1 MKNNIHKCL
10 LIDPYTQTIS
20 PIDIIE
26 DDIRSIQDAIGCRI
40 FCVGGYLA
48 NGDCVYVDDEGSL
61 ESPTHFFRMPNV
73 NGGREL
79 AGRGLVIGTGS
90 EGSSASTESTIEE
103 LYDAV
108 YWRFAISA
116 DRDSV
121 FEIKA
126 RDEWTKTDEE
136 VAV

>member
-1 MKNNIHKCL
+1 MKNNINKCL

-26 DDIRSIQDAIGCRI
+26 DDIHAIQDAIGCRC

-48 NGDCVYVDDEGSL
+48 NGDCIYVDDEGL
-61 ESPTHFFRMPNV
+61 DTPTHFFRIPYV
-73 NGGREL
+73 NGGYAL
-79 AGRGLVIGTGS
+79 AGRGLVIGTGT
-90 EGSSASTESTIEE
+90 EGSSASVESTMEE

-108 YWRFAISA
+108 YWRFAISMNDESA
-116 DRDSV
+116 

-126 RDEWTKTDEE
+126 RDEWTKTGEE
-136 VAV
+136 VGA

>member
-20 PIDIIE
+20 PLDIIE
-26 DDIRSIQDAIGCRI
+26 GDIHAIQDAIGCRC

-48 NGDCVYVDDEGSL
+48 NGDCIYVDDEGL
-61 ESPTHFFRMPNV
+61 DTPTHFFRIPYV
-73 NGGREL
+73 NGGYAL
-79 AGRGLVIGTGS
+79 AGRGLVIGTGT
-90 EGSSASTESTIEE
+90 EGSSTSVESTMEE

-108 YWRFAISA
+108 YWRFAISMNDESA
-116 DRDSV
+116 

-126 RDEWTKTDEE
+126 RDEWTPTGEE
-136 VAV
+136 VGV

>member
-40 FCVGGYLA
+40 FCVGGYLT
-48 NGDCVYVDDEGSL
+48 NGDCIYVDDEGL
-61 ESPTHFFRMPNV
+61 NTPTHFFRIPYV
-73 NGGREL
+73 NGGYAL
-79 AGRGLVIGTGS
+79 AGRGLVIGTGT

-108 YWRFAISA
+108 YWRFAISKNDGSA
-116 DRDSV
+116 
-121 FEIKA
+121 FEVKA